1 MGLHSQLPR
10 EIEEVDVII
19 AGGGT
24 TGCIVAGR
32 LAEADPNLSILV
44 IEHGAN
50 NFNDPT
56 IIHPGFWLRH
66 IMPDSKTAAVHTAKK
81 SDYLAGR
88 EVTVP
93 VGRIL
98 GGGSSIN
105 FMTYTRGQRS
115 DFNHWKM
122 PGWKADDML
131 PYLRKLETYHG
142 KGDKDRHG
150 YEGPIHVSRGL
161 IHDTKAGDDFIQA
174 VNKVGW
180 PEIEDLQS
188 LDAVNGAQRILR
200 YISPDGKRQDT
211 AHQYLH
217 PRLQDGKHPNLHV
230 VVESQVVR
238 ILVEDK
244 TANGVVFT
252 PNSELHLRER
262 QERLVKARKLVII
275 SCGAMGTP
283 AVLER
288 SGIGEA
294 EILARAGVPLRTDL
308 PGVGNDYED
317 HQLAIYPYKTNLAP
331 EDTADAV
338 LSGRISAEQ
347 LIKDNSPHLGYNAQ
361 DVTCKFRPSKGE
373 VAELGPEFQ
382 KAWDDH
388 FKEKPDKPL
397 VIMALTNTFP
407 GFDPAV
413 PVGQYLGV
421 TVFSVYPFSRGHVHI
436 TGPSPGDPLDFDT
449 GFFADRNAIDLKKH
463 VWAYK
468 KQREIMRRL
477 NTYRGEV
484 ASWHPPF
491 PPNSDAVCIE
501 TNTPLPHDVRNIV
514 YTAEDDRLIEQ
525 FLRERIGT
533 TWHSLGTCKMAPR
546 EERGVVDASLGVYG
560 FQKLKIADLSIVPHN
575 VAANTNN
582 TALAVGEKAADIFIE
597 ELGLKNQ

>member
-1 MGLHSQLPR
+1 MGLYTQLPQ
-10 EIEEVDVII
+10 EVKEVDVII

-24 TGCIVAGR
+24 AGCIVAGR

-44 IEHGAN
+44 IESGAD
-50 NFNDPT
+50 NFDDPT
-56 IIHPGFWLRH
+56 IIHPGLFLGH
-66 IMPDSKTAAVHTAKK
+66 IMPDSKTVTIYTAKK
-81 SDYLAGR
+81 SDQLAGR

-93 VGRIL
+93 VGRVL
-98 GGGSSIN
+98 GGGSSVN
-105 FMTYTRGQRS
+105 MMTYTRGQRS
-115 DFNHWKM
+115 DFDQWKM

-150 YEGPIHVSRGL
+150 YEGPIHVSHGL
-161 IHDTKAGDDFIQA
+161 IHNTKAENDFIRA

-180 PEIEDLQS
+180 PEAEDLQN
-188 LDAVNGAQRILR
+188 LDGVNGAQRVLR
-200 YISPDGKRQDT
+200 YISPHGKRQDT

-230 VVESQVVR
+230 VVNSEVIRVLVENKIASGVIFKPKSALHPEESQRV
-238 ILVEDK
+238 
-244 TANGVVFT
+244 
-252 PNSELHLRER
+252 
-262 QERLVKARKLVII
+262 VKARKLVVV
-275 SCGAMGTP
+275 SCGAIGTP
-283 AVLER
+283 TVLER

-294 EILARAGVPLRTDL
+294 GILAHAGVHLVTDL

-338 LSGRISAEQ
+338 LAGRISAEQ
-347 LIKDNSPHLGYNAQ
+347 LIKDNSPYLGYNAQ
-361 DVTCKFRPSKGE
+361 DVTCKFRPSKEE
-373 VAELGPEFQ
+373 VTELGPEFQ

-388 FKEKPDKPL
+388 FKDNLDKPL
-397 VIMALTNTFP
+397 VIMALINGFP

-413 PVGQYLGV
+413 PAGQYLGV

-436 TGPSPGDPLDFDT
+436 TGPSPSDPVDFDS
-449 GFFADRNAIDLKKH
+449 GFFADRDSIDLKKH
-463 VWAYK
+463 IWAYK

-477 NTYRGEV
+477 DAYRGEV

-491 PPNSDAVCIE
+491 PATSDAVCIE
-501 TNTPLPHDVRNIV
+501 TDAPLADGVRNIT
-514 YTAEDDRLIEQ
+514 YTVEDDKVIEQ

-546 EERGVVDASLGVYG
+546 EEKGVVDESLSVYG
-560 FQKLKIADLSIVPHN
+560 VERLKVADLSIVPHN

-582 TALAVGEKAADIFIE
+582 TALAVGEKAADIFIK
-597 ELGLKNQ
+597 ELGLKG